1 MQNSISIELLIT
13 THRQTKRERE
23 REREIYRRL
32 HFKLFSKE
40 QIYSNFNSFKTKLGL
55 TGEKTPNF
63 SSIQL

>member
-13 THRQTKRERE
+13 THRQKKRERE

>member
-1 MQNSISIELLIT
+1 MQNSISIELLIN
-13 THRQTKRERE
+13 THRQKKRE